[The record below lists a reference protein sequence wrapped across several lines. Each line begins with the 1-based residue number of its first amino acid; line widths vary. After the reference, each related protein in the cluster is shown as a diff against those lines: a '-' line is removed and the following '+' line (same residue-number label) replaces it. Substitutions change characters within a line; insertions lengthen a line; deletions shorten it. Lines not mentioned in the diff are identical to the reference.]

1 MKRSAQ
7 VRLLLMGS
15 AAIALAGCNDESKSE
30 EARVYESVEQCVKD
44 GVYTEK
50 YCRDSFEAAQ
60 KVHPQ
65 AAPHYASKSECE
77 ADFGAARC
85 QQPAASGTSGGES
98 SPWIPAMAGFLVG
111 QVVSNLTHSLSQ
123 PLYRPDVG
131 RRDWGGISS
140 PRSYDPGSWR
150 TGGNVEVGRTT
161 GTTTLRPDVFSRSNT
176 GSVPQ
181 STTTVSRGGFG
192 ARASSVGV
200 SS

>member
-15 AAIALAGCNDESKSE
+15 AAMALAACDNENKSE
-30 EARVYESVEQCVKD
+30 EARVYESVEQCVQD

-50 YCRDSFEAAQ
+50 YCRESFEAAQ
-60 KVHPQ
+60 KAHPQ
-65 AAPHYASKSECE
+65 QAPHYTSKSDCE

-85 QQPAASGTSGGES
+85 QQQQSPASGSSGGT

-131 RRDWGGISS
+131 RRDWGGVST
-140 PRSYDPGSWR
+140 PRSYNPGSWR
-150 TGGNVEVGRTT
+150 TGGNIEVGRTT
-161 GTTTLRPDVFSRSNT
+161 GTTTLRPEAFSGGT
-176 GSVPQ
+176 PQ

-200 SS
+200 AS